1 MVGQWTATKPS
12 RSDEV
17 LDADQQHQITSQ
29 VRAQFDSMVPKRP
42 TKPNR
47 SEPDS
52 APTTV
57 SNLPSDVDRTIPEL
71 HKLRSLQSQSHVKIS
86 EGGITVEQDEFVE
99 TEYYREMNS
108 VGKEHHTTGSGFIRV
123 MKEGAEAN
131 EYDIQLGN
139 GIGRGGGTS
148 ANKPLFKSN
157 PATNDWIPT
166 LEQDQVFV
174 SSKPNRSEG
183 C

>member
-1 MVGQWTATKPS
+1 MAGQWTATKPS

-17 LDADQQHQITSQ
+17 LDADQQQQITDQ

-47 SEPDS
+47 SEPDLAS
-52 APTTV
+52 ATA
-57 SNLPSDVDRTIPEL
+57 SNLPSHFDQTLPEL
-71 HKLRSLQSQSHVKIS
+71 DKLRSLQSQSHVKIS
-86 EGGITVEQDEFVE
+86 EGGVSVEQDEFVE

-108 VGKEHHTTGSGFIRV
+108 IEKEHHTTGSGFIRV
-123 MKEGAEAN
+123 MKGGGEAN
-131 EYDIQLGN
+131 EYGIQLGN
-139 GIGRGGGTS
+139 GQDAGNST
-148 ANKPLFKSN
+148 NKPVFKSN
-157 PATNDWIPT
+157 PATNDWIPA
-166 LEQDQVFV
+166 LEEDQVFV

>member
-17 LDADQQHQITSQ
+17 LDADQQQQITDQ

-47 SEPDS
+47 SEPDLAS
-52 APTTV
+52 AT
-57 SNLPSDVDRTIPEL
+57 SANLPSGVDQTIPEL
-71 HKLRSLQSQSHVKIS
+71 HKLRSLQSQSHVKIP

-108 VGKEHHTTGSGFIRV
+108 IGKEHHATGSGFIRV
-123 MKEGAEAN
+123 MEEGGGAN
-131 EYDIQLGN
+131 GYDIQLEN
-139 GIGRGGGTS
+139 GRGAGNS

-166 LEQDQVFV
+166 LGEDQVFV